1 MKTAVFVTASIL
13 GKGDDSLGELLIRN
27 FFLTLS
33 ESDAVPEYILLI
45 NGGVHLAAEGS
56 PVLDTL
62 DILSEKGAQVMS
74 CGTCLD
80 FYKLKEKLK
89 VGTVTNMYTIRDI
102 LVEAKVITL

>member
-1 MKTAVFVTASIL
+1 MKTAIFVTASTL
-13 GKGDDSLGELLIRN
+13 GKGDDGLGNILMKN

-33 ESDAVPEYILLI
+33 ETDSVPEYILLI
-45 NGGVHLAAEGS
+45 NGGVYLAAEGS

-62 DILSEKGAQVMS
+62 ELLLEKGAQVLS

-102 LVEAKVITL
+102 LVESKVITL